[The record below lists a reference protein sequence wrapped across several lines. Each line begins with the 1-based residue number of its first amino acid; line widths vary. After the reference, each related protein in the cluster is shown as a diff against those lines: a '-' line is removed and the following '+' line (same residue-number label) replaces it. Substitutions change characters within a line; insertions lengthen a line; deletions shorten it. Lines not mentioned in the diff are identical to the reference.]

1 LILVEGERRQLLGH
15 GTDVTLRDDGKLA
28 DLAPTILEILQIPQ
42 PIEMTGKSMV
52 VPALVEFQQTRS
64 PMRVGV

>member
-1 LILVEGERRQLLGH
+1 LVEGERRQLQGH

-42 PIEMTGKSMV
+42 PIDMTGKSMV

>member
-1 LILVEGERRQLLGH
+1 
-15 GTDVTLRDDGKLA
+15 LA

-42 PIEMTGKSMV
+42 PIDMTGKSMV